1 MTAEPRK
8 PLADRLGQQVDQF
21 DPFEALRLIASG
33 TGDGE
38 ALRVRGAITNRFLP
52 TPLRPSVRTG
62 EVELGFVGLV
72 GPFGPLPPAYTE
84 IALQEDRRR
93 NGGLRAF
100 FDLFVGRFAS
110 LFVGA
115 HEKYRLPPL
124 VARVGVDGMSA
135 VTAALYSLIGIGIA
149 SLRERLGSDDWSTL
163 PYAGLL
169 IPDVRSGAG
178 LAVMLCDQLGL
189 PVRVEPFAKR
199 WLPIEPHEQTS
210 LGQDGNYDR
219 LGVDAVAGARMLDVS
234 STFRIVVG
242 PVDYGTFQ
250 WLMPGSPT
258 MARLTKLVRFYADPG
273 LDFDVQVILRKD
285 CVPESVLGSA
295 PPQLGW
301 NSWLRQL
308 PAEQDADQAI
318 FDPGAS

>member
-1 MTAEPRK
+1 MTAGSRRS
-8 PLADRLGQQVDQF
+8 LAGRLARQVDQF
-21 DPFEALRLIASG
+21 DPFEALRLVESG
-33 TGDGE
+33 TGKADT
-38 ALRVRGAITNRFLP
+38 LRVRGAVTNRFLP
-52 TPLRPSVRTG
+52 TPLRSSVPAG
-62 EVELGFVGLV
+62 EIELGFVGLV

-84 IALQEDRRR
+84 IALREDRRR

-100 FDLFVGRFAS
+100 FDIFVGRLAS
-110 LFVGA
+110 LFVRA

-124 VARVGVDGMSA
+124 VSRVGVDGTSA
-135 VTAALYSLIGIGIA
+135 VTAALYSLIGIGIP
-149 SLRERLGSDDWSTL
+149 SLRERLGADDWSTL

-178 LAVMLCDQLGL
+178 LAVMLSDQLGL
-189 PVRVEPFAKR
+189 PVSVEPFAKR

-210 LGQDGNYDR
+210 LGQAGGYDR

-250 WLMPGSPT
+250 WLMPGSAT

-273 LDFDVQVILRKD
+273 LDFDVQVILRKES
-285 CVPESVLGSA
+285 VPESVLGSA

-308 PAEQDADQAI
+308 PAERDADQAV